1 MNHVSKRVDPQV
13 RKSLP
18 RSLIH
23 HLEENIPTKNTCIRF
38 FYCVNPVRY
47 EGLSV
52 TVTVTSVALSN
63 KSVTDQEEVR
73 RSLRN

>member
-13 RKSLP
+13 RESLL

-52 TVTVTSVALSN
+52 TAASAALSN